1 MFLQALFPL
10 FIVLMVSFTQF
21 ARDGYTPNA
30 DFNRCYAWL
39 QNQTNA
45 SLQILSVN
53 HTLYGDPSRRFF
65 TLLGCRQLCG
75 TGYQP
80 WPIKDIV
87 DRFSLWLFPG
97 FILLTHFNFAPLGV
111 MNYLAVICHAAGDPI
126 DSLWS
131 VLTRF
136 EVNRRLLRTAE
147 MVFKRKEEEREVVHA
162 GRFLSRLWTRIRD
175 RFRTRRSTSFEH
187 IATIWAAY
195 EELGWQDAT
204 SRFLE
209 RTQSLDI
216 NESQWKLIRQASYDL
231 SSRRQASLVLT
242 FVPILSLAG
251 ALGVAVVKTIQ
262 QIEQS
267 NTRLITETAHTIA
280 VVCLLFIFI
289 PLVAFSGS
297 IGTVSTVTAAVDTVN
312 KLRHDLMAERDTDI
326 STLFPGLTVPACL
339 ECSRNSDIPATDYL
353 KISVNDWP
361 RTASYMGMNSI
372 WRPCKHI
379 QSGPQNE
386 ELDTLS
392 TVPFWRKPLKADFWK
407 YLKRG
412 KRGKRALR
420 FCSLFF
426 VIAGASVP
434 AMFLSITNHVDEGS
448 VGGVGCRALSWLT
461 IMCCWLL
468 SFADDWYL
476 RRSFHHKG
484 AFLVRWVYKNPERLW
499 RHTIGKDIFCVAI
512 LAVLIALEQIG
523 VYNSC
528 WCRASFKPYINLQ
541 PYNDWEW
548 YRAKVLW
555 ASIAP
560 SFFLFNLVIIAWL
573 MFVGGRATSVLCK
586 SQDKLQAD
594 LEEIHECRRVGV
606 VGALRGQQP

>member
-1 MFLQALFPL
+1 
-10 FIVLMVSFTQF
+10 
-21 ARDGYTPNA
+21 
-30 DFNRCYAWL
+30 
-39 QNQTNA
+39 
-45 SLQILSVN
+45 
-53 HTLYGDPSRRFF
+53 
-65 TLLGCRQLCG
+65 
-75 TGYQP
+75 
-80 WPIKDIV
+80 
-87 DRFSLWLFPG
+87 
-97 FILLTHFNFAPLGV
+97 
-111 MNYLAVICHAAGDPI
+111 
-126 DSLWS
+126 
-131 VLTRF
+131 
-136 EVNRRLLRTAE
+136 
-147 MVFKRKEEEREVVHA
+147 
-162 GRFLSRLWTRIRD
+162 
-175 RFRTRRSTSFEH
+175 
-187 IATIWAAY
+187 
-195 EELGWQDAT
+195 
-204 SRFLE
+204 
-209 RTQSLDI
+209 LDI
-216 NESQWKLIRQASYDL
+216 NEPQLKLIRQASYDL

-297 IGTVSTVTAAVDTVN
+297 IGTVSTVTAAVDTIN

-339 ECSRNSDIPATDYL
+339 ECSRNSDIPATDYSNIEDTDNNGSNNEGL
-353 KISVNDWP
+353 NHHNSESHDSDNRDSNPANAEISVNNWP

-386 ELDTLS
+386 EPDTLS
-392 TVPFWRKPLKADFWK
+392 TVPFWRKPFKADFWK
-407 YLKRG
+407 YSKRD
-412 KRGKRALR
+412 KRALR

-426 VIAGASVP
+426 VITGASVP
-434 AMFLSITNHVDEGS
+434 AMFLSITNHAGERS

-461 IMCCWLL
+461 IMFCWLL

-484 AFLVRWVYKNPERLW
+484 AFLVPWIYKNPERLW

-594 LEEIHECRRVGV
+594 LEEIHECRWVDV
-606 VGALRGQQP
+606 VGSAST